1 MYVLKYNLKYALES
15 TDESVITEAEK
26 QQLRQIEYISKNI
39 SRAFWVYAP
48 LDVVATGA
56 WFRRQ
61 AAGARGSAEADFIQ
75 SSLGR
80 QSHKSRLPLVALF
93 LTLRLVTA
101 YHLSSEMSKKYLA
114 DNVARILR
122 KSNPRKDQVL
132 EKMKGL

>member
-26 QQLRQIEYISKNI
+26 QQLRQAEYISKNI
-39 SRAFWVYAP
+39 SRVFWVYAP
-48 LDVVATGA
+48 LDVMATGR
-56 WFRRQ
+56 WFGRL
-61 AAGARGSAEADFIQ
+61 AAGTRGPAEADFIH

-80 QSHKSRLPLVALF
+80 QSRESRLPLVALF
-93 LTLRLVTA
+93 LTLRLVAA